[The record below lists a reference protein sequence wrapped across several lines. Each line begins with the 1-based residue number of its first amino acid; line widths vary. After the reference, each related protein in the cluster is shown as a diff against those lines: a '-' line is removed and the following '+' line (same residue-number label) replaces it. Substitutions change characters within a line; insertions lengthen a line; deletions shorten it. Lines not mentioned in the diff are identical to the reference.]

1 MQEFVG
7 GLQFINSIG
16 FLVEFINIG
25 VVNKQFKWFICYDK
39 SEYMGGVV
47 GLYENAIYYTC

>member
-7 GLQFINSIG
+7 GLQFINNIG

-25 VVNKQFKWFICYDK
+25 VVSKQFKWFIYYDK

-47 GLYENAIYYTC
+47 GLYENAIY